1 MAQTQPFGFACKGG
15 LDINQSQ
22 FMLQAEAGT
31 AVELINFEIDTD
43 GGYRR
48 INGHEGI
55 GSTAGTNKG
64 RIVDATDSNAIRT
77 DKILGITGYAAGGVA
92 ASGNKL
98 YFVSRA
104 DAGTSWVPLNRI
116 SSTAAASYS
125 AHTGFLSTNPNP
137 RTNQEKIH
145 FKHFEGSLA
154 GNGSLVVCD
163 GVNDAVVIE
172 ITGDSSD
179 AINAAGR
186 TYAYT
191 EIPVARARTDADNN
205 IHPQFSEVHQTRL
218 LVAGDPSTPN
228 TVYYSAPNFQNTDV
242 CNGGSFI
249 VEDKVTGLKSFRGD
263 VIIFCESSI
272 HKVTAFGDVANQTV
286 QPISKNIGCLD
297 FQTIQEVGGDL
308 VFLAPDGIRTLA
320 GTEKIGDTELG
331 SVSRQI
337 QTLVRDNIVK
347 KLNTLTLASVVIK
360 EKAQYRLFY
369 TKKTGEDPS
378 GSKGIIGTITNEGF
392 VWSET
397 LGIQCTAIESVFDP
411 DNGLE
416 TVYHGDKDGYIY
428 AHEVG
433 NDFYNA
439 GVKKKIFAAYK
450 TPFLDFGD
458 AGTRKTLNYLKIS
471 MRPEGNVQPTLRIRY
486 DNSVAHIPQPDNII
500 MDTVPAPAEFGVAV
514 FENASSG
521 VAGNIYG
528 GTADPLVRQ
537 SVQGSGYTMNFRLF
551 SDDNNAAYTIN
562 GIYADYYPSGRR

>member
-31 AVELINFEIDTD
+31 AVELVNFEIDTD

-48 INGHEGI
+48 INGHLGI
-55 GSTAGTNKG
+55 GTTASPNTG
-64 RIVDATDSNAIRT
+64 RILDYTDSNAVKT

-92 ASGNKL
+92 ASGTNL

-104 DAGTSWVPLNRI
+104 DSGTLWVPLNRI
-116 SSTAAASYS
+116 SSVSTLSYS
-125 AHTGFLSTNPNP
+125 THTGFLSTNPNP

-163 GVNDAVVIE
+163 GVNNPVVIE
-172 ITGDSSD
+172 ITGGSNHN
-179 AINAAGR
+179 INSLSR

-191 EIPVARARTDADNN
+191 EIPVGRARTDTDNN

-218 LVAGDPSTPN
+218 LVSGDPSTPN
-228 TVYYSAPNFQNTDV
+228 TVYYSSVNFQNTDD
-242 CNGGSFI
+242 CNGGSVT

-263 VIIFCESSI
+263 VIIFCENSI
-272 HKVTAFGDVANQTV
+272 YRLKSLGDATNQLV
-286 QPISKNIGCLD
+286 EPVSKNIGCLD

-369 TKKTGEDPS
+369 TAKTGEDPS

-411 DNGLE
+411 VTGLE

-428 AHEVG
+428 THEFG

-439 GVKKKIFAAYK
+439 GTKKTIFAAYK

-514 FENASSG
+514 FENAPN

-551 SDDNNAAYTIN
+551 SDDNNDSYTIN